1 MALNFLSQCNKNRST
16 FVLQFTL
23 KNLRG
28 NEYDSCE
35 LSSWTKSNA
44 FTLNWNW
51 NLNLKSIFSQSL
63 FFVYNFLQFLCVNC
77 RVSRRTFSGKSQIVQ
92 KKAKIAKT
100 GGRQLKYW
108 RFLKLQFNLG
118 YKLSKA
124 FPFPVI
130 GSKYVSGG
138 WVRVS
143 TKSMEIKMG
152 YRWALPQKTR
162 KKYISDGDGSII
174 FF

>member
-130 GSKYVSGG
+130 GSKYVPGG

-143 TKSMEIKMG
+143 AKSMEIKMG
-152 YRWALPQKTR
+152 
-162 KKYISDGDGSII
+162 
-174 FF
+174 